1 MAGSRRLLSVI
12 HSTACIFVSGNL
24 YVSNLFF
31 LFEHSGDAYPC
42 HSCKLY
48 HCSSLF
54 LYHVQYNLCV
64 IWKLKSFL
72 RTLRTFHL
80 IIHSCRSSFSSRAW
94 PMAIKM
100 KGIFK
105 GLKII
110 SQMFG
115 NNPILLYFS
124 FVLSFCITYLEF
136 LCFLYPNSKNLIVKF
151 MKNYSEKESQLKAEG
166 ESTSTC
172 W

>member
-1 MAGSRRLLSVI
+1 
-12 HSTACIFVSGNL
+12 
-24 YVSNLFF
+24 
-31 LFEHSGDAYPC
+31 
-42 HSCKLY
+42 
-48 HCSSLF
+48 
-54 LYHVQYNLCV
+54 
-64 IWKLKSFL
+64 
-72 RTLRTFHL
+72 
-80 IIHSCRSSFSSRAW
+80 
-94 PMAIKM
+94 MAIKM

-151 MKNYSEKESQLKAEG
+151 MKNCSEKESQLKEEG
-166 ESTSTC
+166 ESTVPDKTWLMFFCSA
-172 W
+172 